1 MIDRG
6 LPTISVR
13 EYQIMIDR
21 GRCRQL
27 VLESIRSIA
36 GYRQLVLEY
45 QTMIDR
51 GLPTISVREYQIM
64 IDRV

>member
-1 MIDRG
+1 MFDRG

-13 EYQIMIDR
+13 EYQIMIDL
-21 GRCRQL
+21 GRYRQL
-27 VLESIRSIA
+27 VLESIRSIV

-51 GLPTISVREYQIM
+51 GLPTFIVREYQIM
-64 IDRV
+64 IDRG